1 MDSKADNNAPRH
13 CDVLIVGGG
22 MAGASLALALG
33 RHAPGLEVAVV
44 ESAPIR
50 TDVAPDKAWQPSY
63 DARATALAYGS
74 RLIYEDLGLW
84 EAIAPAATPIQ
95 HIHVSDRGRFGSTR
109 LHASDHGQPA
119 LGYVVDNAWLGL
131 NLVSALNDSAVHWL
145 CPARVVE
152 ASASGD
158 GADVVLERDGTTE
171 HWRCG
176 LLVVADGGRSGLRE
190 TLGFTAHEYDYHQHA
205 LIATVTTARPHQ
217 GMAYER
223 FTDQGPVALL
233 PHGNGR
239 DFALVW
245 TLSDEQLT
253 ARMEAEDRAFLKEL
267 QQVFGWRQGRF
278 ERVGTRHSYPL
289 KLQRVSEPARPGVV
303 LVGNA
308 AHALHPVA
316 GQGFNL
322 ALRGLMRLSS
332 CLGQAQVHGQ
342 KPGALETL
350 RPYMAEHRQDEQAI
364 VGFSDAMVRLFS
376 GENSG
381 AAVLRDLGL
390 MALDATPAAKQWFS
404 RQTMGMTGRR
414 SSLGHE

>member
-1 MDSKADNNAPRH
+1 MHSNTDNGTTRH

-33 RHAPGLEVAVV
+33 KHAPGLEVAVV

-50 TDVAPDKAWQPSY
+50 TDVAPDQAWQPSY

-84 EAIAPAATPIQ
+84 DAIAPSATPIR

-109 LHASDHGQPA
+109 LHADDHGQPA

-131 NLVSALNDSAVHWL
+131 NLVSALNDSGVHWL
-145 CPARVVE
+145 CPARVSE

-158 GADVVLERDGTTE
+158 GADVVLERESGAERWHCD
-171 HWRCG
+171 

-190 TLGFTAHEYDYHQHA
+190 TLGFTAREYDYQQHA
-205 LIATVTTARPHQ
+205 LIATVTTARPHE
-217 GMAYER
+217 GVAYER

-233 PHGNGR
+233 PHGNGC
-239 DFALVW
+239 DYSLVW
-245 TLSDEQLT
+245 TLSDEALEPL
-253 ARMEAEDRAFLKEL
+253 MEADDRRFLREL

-289 KLQRVSEPARPGVV
+289 KLQRVAEPARPGVV

-332 CLGQAQVHGQ
+332 CLGQAHAQGQ
-342 KPGALETL
+342 NPGSLATL
-350 RPYMAEHRQDEQAI
+350 RPYLEAHRQDEEAI
-364 VGFSDAMVRLFS
+364 VGFSDGMVRLFS
-376 GENSG
+376 GEGNG
-381 AAVLRDLGL
+381 AALLRDFGL
-390 MALDATPAAKQWFS
+390 MALDATPLAKQWFS